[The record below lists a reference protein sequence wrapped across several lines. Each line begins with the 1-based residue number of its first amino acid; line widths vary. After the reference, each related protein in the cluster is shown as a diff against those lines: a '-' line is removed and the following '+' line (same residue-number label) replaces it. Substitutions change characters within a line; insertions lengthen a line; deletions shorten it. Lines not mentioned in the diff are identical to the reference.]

1 MGGEYDVIMVVY
13 ADVNEIGMA
22 SRNKR
27 WKYLMACYLKYL
39 CHYHTLGTTGNF
51 TPDVDPHKILARRI
65 IHIKSKTQS
74 TSKMETERSS
84 LRVQCLF
91 MGVHLPSE
99 QIPISTNSL
108 QTPNKHQSQ
117 AQTSPTPLPTTTS
130 TIKDS
135 HPSSLLTDLPLQNS
149 YSPPPL
155 SPSIMHENGLPPLLP
170 ILSS

>member
-117 AQTSPTPLPTTTS
+117 AQTSPTPPSYNNIHHQRL
-130 TIKDS
+130 
-135 HPSSLLTDLPLQNS
+135 SSLK
-149 YSPPPL
+149 PPHRSSTTKL
-155 SPSIMHENGLPPLLP
+155 LLPPSP
-170 ILSS
+170 FTIHHA